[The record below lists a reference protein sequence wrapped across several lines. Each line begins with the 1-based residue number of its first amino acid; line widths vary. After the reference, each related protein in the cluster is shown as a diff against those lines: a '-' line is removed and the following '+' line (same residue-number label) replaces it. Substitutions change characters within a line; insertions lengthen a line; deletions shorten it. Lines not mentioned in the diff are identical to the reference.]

1 MDLDSDMNA
10 TPLSK
15 LQPMVQTRADGPRVD
30 PPNYTDLLN
39 TMDVQPAAAAAAP
52 VQYYQDE
59 PPTQYSQQQPDMY
72 HQYAQQQ
79 PQIVYVPEPAQRA
92 PPPATDG
99 GGALTRALRQHK
111 DILVVAALAFAA
123 MHFGAPRLRGGSALV
138 NSTGGLNVLGL
149 GLLALAIG
157 FGTRASTMI

>member
-15 LQPMVQTRADGPRVD
+15 LQPVVQTRADGPRVD

-39 TMDVQPAAAAAAP
+39 TMDVHSQPEAAAQA
-52 VQYYQDE
+52 QYYQE
-59 PPTQYSQQQPDMY
+59 PAPAAQYYQQPPEMY
-72 HQYAQQQ
+72 HQQQ
-79 PQIVYVPEPAQRA
+79 PQIVYVPEPAQA
-92 PPPATDG
+92 PAPAAQS

-111 DILVVAALAFAA
+111 DILVVAALAFVA
-123 MHFGAPRLRGGSALV
+123 MHFGAPRLRGVSALV
-138 NSTGGLNVLGL
+138 NATGGLNVLGL

>member
-15 LQPMVQTRADGPRVD
+15 LQPVVQTRADGPRVD

-39 TMDVQPAAAAAAP
+39 TMDVHSQPAAAAAAAAP

-59 PPTQYSQQQPDMY
+59 YSQQPPDTY
-72 HQYAQQQ
+72 NQYVQQQ
-79 PQIVYVPEPAQRA
+79 PQIVYVPEPPKAA
-92 PPPATDG
+92 PAAAGG
-99 GGALTRALRQHK
+99 GGALTRLLRQHK

-123 MHFGAPRLRGGSALV
+123 MHFGAPRLRGVSALV
-138 NSTGGLNVLGL
+138 NSTGGLNMLGL

-157 FGTRASTMI
+157 FGTRASAMI

>member
-15 LQPMVQTRADGPRVD
+15 LQPVVQTRADGPRVD

-39 TMDVQPAAAAAAP
+39 TMDVHSQPEAAAQA
-52 VQYYQDE
+52 QYYQE
-59 PPTQYSQQQPDMY
+59 PAPAAQYYQQSPPEMY
-72 HQYAQQQ
+72 HQQ
-79 PQIVYVPEPAQRA
+79 PQIVYVPEPAQAAA
-92 PPPATDG
+92 PAAAGG

-111 DILVVAALAFAA
+111 DILVVAALAFVA
-123 MHFGAPRLRGGSALV
+123 MHFGAPRLRGVSALV
-138 NSTGGLNVLGL
+138 NATGGLNMLGL

-157 FGTRASTMI
+157 FGTRASTML

>member
-15 LQPMVQTRADGPRVD
+15 LQPVVQTRADGPRVD

-39 TMDVQPAAAAAAP
+39 TMDVHSQPAAAAAAAAAP

-59 PPTQYSQQQPDMY
+59 YSQQPPDTY
-72 HQYAQQQ
+72 NQYVQQQ
-79 PQIVYVPEPAQRA
+79 PQIVYGPEPPTAA
-92 PPPATDG
+92 PAAAG
-99 GGALTRALRQHK
+99 GGALTRLLRQHK

-123 MHFGAPRLRGGSALV
+123 MHFGAPRLRGVSALV
-138 NSTGGLNVLGL
+138 NSTGGLNMLGL

-157 FGTRASTMI
+157 FGTRASAMI